1 MLMRR
6 KVVLGVQVV
15 LVAADVHEVGLGVV
29 L

>member
-6 KVVLGVQVV
+6 KVVLGAQVV
-15 LVAADVHEVGLGVV
+15 LVAVDVHEVGLGVV